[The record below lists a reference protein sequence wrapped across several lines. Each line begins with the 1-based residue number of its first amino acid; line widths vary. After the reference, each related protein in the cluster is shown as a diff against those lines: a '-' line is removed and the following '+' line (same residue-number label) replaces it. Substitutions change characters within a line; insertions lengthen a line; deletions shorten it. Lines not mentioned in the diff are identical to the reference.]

1 MKQQIN
7 ELNLKPEDLE
17 PKEDDK
23 EYDPKN
29 DEVPKN
35 KGGRPK
41 VTFQEAGHR
50 AKKMKIQPGLDH
62 VVEWAQEHNV
72 TVPQALGEFGQQ
84 YANQEANR
92 AQANIFK
99 DIADGKDPYAHQ
111 KMSVEEA
118 TALKVGL
125 NVTNFQCLNSE
136 QSSCEATK
144 YVHFLNIILT
154 KIEISK
160 IQNMY
165 NFGRSIQCPYYKHSF
180 STVCQNKKST
190 LKNGFTKFMLKN

>member
-1 MKQQIN
+1 MTQQ
-7 ELNLKPEDLE
+7 LQSMDLQPEDLE
-17 PKEDDK
+17 PKEDDA
-23 EYDPKN
+23 EYDPKTQ
-29 DEVPKN
+29 EVPKN

-41 VTFQEAGHR
+41 VTFQEAGPR

-84 YANQEANR
+84 YANQEADR

-125 NVTNFQCLNSE
+125 NVTDLQCLNSK
-136 QSSCEATK
+136 QSSSEATK
-144 YVHFLNIILT
+144 YVHFLNIILP
-154 KIEISK
+154 I
-160 IQNMY
+160 
-165 NFGRSIQCPYYKHSF
+165 
-180 STVCQNKKST
+180 
-190 LKNGFTKFMLKN
+190 

>member
-84 YANQEANR
+84 YANQEADR
-92 AQANIFK
+92 AQANVFK

-125 NVTNFQCLNSE
+125 NVTNVQYPYSK
-136 QSSCEATK
+136 QSSFDGTK
-144 YVHFLNIILT
+144 YEHFSNLN
-154 KIEISK
+154 
-160 IQNMY
+160 
-165 NFGRSIQCPYYKHSF
+165 
-180 STVCQNKKST
+180 
-190 LKNGFTKFMLKN
+190 FTYVMCSVVK

>member
-1 MKQQIN
+1 MTQQ
-7 ELNLKPEDLE
+7 LQSMDLKPEDLE

-35 KGGRPK
+35 IKKGGRPK
-41 VTFQEAGHR
+41 VTFQEAGQR

-62 VVEWAQEHNV
+62 VVEWAEEHNV
-72 TVPQALGEFGQQ
+72 SVPQALGEFGQQ
-84 YANQEANR
+84 YANQEADR
-92 AQANIFK
+92 AQAKIFK

-125 NVTNFQCLNSE
+125 CF
-136 QSSCEATK
+136 
-144 YVHFLNIILT
+144 
-154 KIEISK
+154 
-160 IQNMY
+160 
-165 NFGRSIQCPYYKHSF
+165 
-180 STVCQNKKST
+180 TVS
-190 LKNGFTKFMLKN
+190 LF